1 VAVSRI
7 VGGILGG
14 ATGIAV
20 MSVIFLM
27 LEVETR
33 EQVQAFDAVAR
44 YVGMPGSTT
53 LGFLI
58 FAFVG
63 TFIWPLLFVA
73 VEPYLLFD
81 DSPSNGMTLGALL
94 WIAFFILGRGD
105 LAGPLLVVF
114 AGFTLAAHLAY
125 GFLLGAL
132 YDRFADSA
140 DRPVDHATREVD
152 SNQP

>member
-1 VAVSRI
+1 MNRI
-7 VGGILGG
+7 IGGILGG

-53 LGFLI
+53 LGFVI

-73 VEPYLLFD
+73 IEPYLLFE
-81 DSPSNGMTLGALL
+81 DSPSNGMTLGAIL
-94 WIAFFILGRGD
+94 WIAFFVLGRGD
-105 LAGPLLVVF
+105 LMGPLLVIF
-114 AGFTLAAHLAY
+114 GGFSLAAHLAY
-125 GFLLGAL
+125 GFVLGAL
-132 YDRFADSA
+132 YDRFDEPSDS
-140 DRPVDHATREVD
+140 PVDGPPEAA
-152 SNQP
+152 SNRP

>member
-1 VAVSRI
+1 VNRI
-7 VGGILGG
+7 VGGVLGG

-53 LGFLI
+53 LGFVI

-73 VEPYLLFD
+73 IEPYLLFD
-81 DSPSNGMTLGALL
+81 DAPSNGMTLGAIL
-94 WIAFFILGRGD
+94 WVAFFILGRGD
-105 LAGPLLVVF
+105 LMGPLLVIF
-114 AGFTLAAHLAY
+114 GGFSLAAHLAY
-125 GFLLGAL
+125 GFILGSL
-132 YDRFADSA
+132 YDRFSEPTDSTVEHRETA
-140 DRPVDHATREVD
+140 GNRP
-152 SNQP
+152 